1 MTIKIT
7 GLLAPFLIAL
17 IAAIGNALVTL
28 GQKKAGAFQ
37 NPFAFGSFSL
47 LIAAIILFSISF
59 LYPTKGLL
67 HYFTI
72 NFKWLIISGI
82 GLVMLNIF
90 LYLLYRNHG
99 ASYYTLYAILAI
111 ITTSILLSVFVF
123 GEKMNVYYYISFVFA
138 TLTILMF
145 MKGKMINL

>member
-1 MTIKIT
+1 MKIT
-7 GLLAPFLIAL
+7 GLLAPFLLAL

-37 NPFAFGSFSL
+37 NPFFFGSFSL

-59 LYPTKGLL
+59 LYPTKGLQQ
-67 HYFTI
+67 YFAI
-72 NFKWLIISGI
+72 NLKWFVITGF

-90 LYLLYRNHG
+90 LYFLYRNHG

-123 GEKMNVYYYISFVFA
+123 GEKMNMYYYISFVFA
-138 TLTILMF
+138 ALTIFMF
-145 MKGKMINL
+145 MKGKMNNL